1 MSFFTTLAC
10 MIGLGCS
17 SPLNVTKVSWSSFGK
32 SILDV
37 TSSDGDMVI
46 FNGMDNPGYKYK
58 QIPTF
63 VVGDEKLS
71 RFLGVEKNS
80 AVILEMYDDRSD
92 FNIYDYEASLDYPWG
107 KKILKDFKQSNGR
120 NEELDLDY
128 GSEIIS
134 DTVQVTLVYEDV
146 KSALKY
152 AKMISLMKSRF
163 PSVLYRCWDIIESD
177 IGKHDFNF
185 PAIVVSSESH
195 GDKLYALHG
204 RVTKESLFLFIEA
217 NVFKNNDF
225 IKSKTEKKTV
235 YRSEL

>member
-1 MSFFTTLAC
+1 MSFLTTLTC
-10 MIGLGCS
+10 MFGLGCS
-17 SPLNVTKVSWSSFGK
+17 SALNVTKVPWSSFGQV
-32 SILDV
+32 ILDA
-37 TSSDGDMVI
+37 TSSDGDMLI
-46 FNGMDNPGYKYK
+46 FNGIDNPGYTYK

-63 VVGDEKLS
+63 VVGDEKLG
-71 RFLGVEKNS
+71 RFLGVKENS

-92 FNIYDYEASLDYPWG
+92 FNIYDYDASLDYPWG
-107 KKILKDFKQSNGR
+107 EKFPKSFKQPDGK
-120 NEELDLDY
+120 NEELDLEY

-134 DTVQVTLVYEDV
+134 DAVQVTLVYEDV

-152 AKMISLMKSRF
+152 ADMISSMKSRF

-177 IGKHDFNF
+177 IGKHDFKF

-195 GDKLYALHG
+195 GDKLYALRG
-204 RVTKESLFLFIEA
+204 RVTEESLFLFIEA

-235 YRSEL
+235 YRTEL